1 MGDTVVKTL
10 FAAYQERKDIFRKI
24 EPRASDEDHFR
35 REFFCDLKDFH
46 KTAIQR

>member
-10 FAAYQERKDIFRKI
+10 YAAYQERPDIFDQ
-24 EPRASDEDHFR
+24 ESSDILDQDQFR
-35 REFFCDLKDFH
+35 RAFFFDLKDFH